1 MVNLIVTKILYLIYL
16 LQVKNIKVSY
26 LHLHH
31 FKFGFKKLRKMDNK
45 YRDLIEQTFDF
56 PQEGFNVIDDELYF
70 YDIPLMD
77 IIKKYGTP
85 LKITYLPKISSQIQK
100 AKKLFNVAMARA
112 DYKGKYTYCYCTKS
126 SHFSF
131 VVEEALKHD
140 IHLETSYAYDIEII
154 NKLYQRR
161 KITKDTFII
170 CNGFKQKG
178 YTSRIARL
186 INTGFKNVIPVL
198 DNKEE
203 LATYRRSVK
212 QPFKLGIRIAAE
224 EEPNFPFYTSRLGI
238 RAKDILE
245 FYVDKIEGNEHR
257 FQLKMLHI
265 FLNKGIKDD
274 IYYWSELNKIINLYC
289 QLKKICPELD
299 SINIG
304 GGFPIKHSLG
314 FEYDYQFMINEIVS
328 NIKKACKKAKVP
340 MPNIYTE
347 FGSFT
352 VGESMA
358 HIYSVAAQKIQ
369 NDREI
374 WYMIDSSFI
383 TTLPDTW
390 GIGER
395 FLMLP
400 INKWENEYQRVVLG
414 GITCDSHDYYDSEEH
429 INEVF
434 LPKLTSNGDDKSN
447 KEKLYLGFFHTGAYQ
462 DQISGYGGIK
472 HCLIP
477 SPKHIIV
484 GRDKNGKL
492 VDWVYAKEQTAQ
504 SMLKILGYL

>member
-1 MVNLIVTKILYLIYL
+1 MN
-16 LQVKNIKVSY
+16 NMNNSY
-26 LHLHH
+26 A
-31 FKFGFKKLRKMDNK
+31 
-45 YRDLIEQTFDF
+45 DLVDQTFNF
-56 PQEGFNVIDDELYF
+56 PQHDFKVENEYLQYNGQDIKALID
-70 YDIPLMD
+70 
-77 IIKKYGTP
+77 KYGTP
-85 LKITYLPKISSQIQK
+85 LKLTYLPKIGMQINK
-100 AKKLFNVAMARA
+100 AKEMFAKAFKKHH
-112 DYKGKYTYCYCTKS
+112 YEGKYNYCYCTKS

-131 VVEEALKHD
+131 IVEEALKND
-140 IHLETSYAYDIEII
+140 IHLETSYAYDIEIV
-154 NKLYQRR
+154 NKLYER
-161 KITKDTFII
+161 KKINKDIYII
-170 CNGFKQKG
+170 CNGYKQKS
-178 YTSRIARL
+178 YTSRISRL
-186 INTGFKNVIPVL
+186 LNTGFKNVIPIL

-203 LATYRRSVK
+203 LKAYKSVK
-212 QPFKLGIRIAAE
+212 GPFKLGIRVAAE
-224 EEPNFPFYTSRLGI
+224 EEPNFPFYTSRLGM

-245 FYVDKIEGNEHR
+245 FYVDEIEGFEHK

-274 IYYWSELNKIINLYC
+274 IYYWSELNKVINLYC

-314 FEYDYQFMINEIVS
+314 FKYDYQFMINEIVR
-328 NIKKACKKAKVP
+328 NIKVACKRNKVQ
-340 MPNIYTE
+340 MPNIFTE
-347 FGSFT
+347 FGSYT

-358 HIYSVAAQKIQ
+358 HIYSVIGEKMQ

-390 GIGER
+390 GIGEK

-400 INKWENEYQRVVLG
+400 INKWKDEYQRVTLG

-434 LPKLTSNGDDKSN
+434 LPKLTAGG
-447 KEKLYLGFFHTGAYQ
+447 EPLYVGFFHTGAYQ

-484 GRDKNGKL
+484 GHDKNGKL

-504 SMLKILGYL
+504 SMLKILGYM

>member
-1 MVNLIVTKILYLIYL
+1 MNNTYT
-16 LQVKNIKVSY
+16 
-26 LHLHH
+26 
-31 FKFGFKKLRKMDNK
+31 
-45 YRDLIEQTFDF
+45 DLVHQTFHF
-56 PQEGFNVIDDELYF
+56 PQEDFRVEDNWLQYNGVDVKALIE
-70 YDIPLMD
+70 
-77 IIKKYGTP
+77 KYGTP
-85 LKITYLPKISSQIQK
+85 LKLTYLPKIGQQINK
-100 AKKLFNVAMARA
+100 AKKMFDTAFKKHH
-112 DYKGKYTYCYCTKS
+112 YEGEYFYCYCTKS

-131 VVEEALKHD
+131 IVEEALKHN

-154 NKLYQRR
+154 NRLYERR
-161 KITKDTFII
+161 KINKDINII
-170 CNGFKQKG
+170 CNGFKQRP
-178 YTSRIARL
+178 YVQRIAKL
-186 INTGFKNVIPVL
+186 LNSGFKNVIPVL

-203 LATYRRSVK
+203 LDMYRRSVK
-212 QPFKLGIRIAAE
+212 VPFKLGIRVAAE
-224 EEPNFPFYTSRLGI
+224 EEPSFPFYTSRLGI
-238 RAKDILE
+238 RPRDILE
-245 FYVDKIEGNEHR
+245 FYVDKIEGYENK

-274 IYYWSELNKIINLYC
+274 IYYWSELNKIVNLYC

-328 NIKKACKKAKVP
+328 TIKKVCKKSKVP
-340 MPNIYTE
+340 VPNIYTE
-347 FGSFT
+347 FGSYT

-358 HIYSVAAQKIQ
+358 HIYSVIAEKVQ

-390 GIGER
+390 GIGEK

-400 INKWENEYQRVVLG
+400 INKWDNEYQRVVLG

-434 LPKLTSNGDDKSN
+434 LPKLNGNGDKDP
-447 KEKLYLGFFHTGAYQ
+447 LYVGFFHTGAYQ

-477 SPKHIIV
+477 SPQHIIV
-484 GRDKNGKL
+484 GHDKNGKL
-492 VDWVYAKEQTAQ
+492 VDWVYAKEQSAQ
-504 SMLKILGYL
+504 SMLKILGYY

>member
-1 MVNLIVTKILYLIYL
+1 MNTMNNSYSDLVN
-16 LQVKNIKVSY
+16 
-26 LHLHH
+26 
-31 FKFGFKKLRKMDNK
+31 
-45 YRDLIEQTFDF
+45 QTFNF
-56 PQEGFNVIDDELYF
+56 PQEDFKVEDAYLKYNGQDIKALID
-70 YDIPLMD
+70 
-77 IIKKYGTP
+77 KYGTP
-85 LKITYLPKISSQIQK
+85 LKLTYLPKIGNQIEK
-100 AKKLFNVAMARA
+100 AKKMFANAFKK
-112 DYKGKYTYCYCTKS
+112 YKYEGKYNYCYCTKS

-131 VVEEALKHD
+131 IVEEALKSN
-140 IHLETSYAYDIEII
+140 IHIETSFAYDIDIV
-154 NKLYQRR
+154 NKLYSRR
-161 KITKDTFII
+161 KINKETFVI
-170 CNGFKQKG
+170 CNGFKQKP
-178 YTSRIARL
+178 YTNS
-186 INTGFKNVIPVL
+186 GFKNVIPVL

-203 LATYRRSVK
+203 LKAYKNVK
-212 QPFKLGIRIAAE
+212 VPFKLGIRVAAE
-224 EEPNFPFYTSRLGI
+224 EEPTFPFYTSRLGM

-245 FYVDKIEGNEHR
+245 FYVDSIEGFEHK

-274 IYYWSELNKIINLYC
+274 VYYWSELNKVINLYC

-314 FEYDYQFMINEIVS
+314 FEYDYQFMINEIVR
-328 NIKKACKKAKVP
+328 NIKVACSKNKVP
-340 MPNIYTE
+340 MPDIFTE
-347 FGSFT
+347 FGSYT

-358 HIYSVAAQKIQ
+358 HIYSVIGEKQQ

-390 GIGER
+390 GIGEK

-400 INKWENEYQRVVLG
+400 INKWKEEYQRVTLG

-434 LPKLTSNGDDKSN
+434 LPKLNGD
-447 KEKLYLGFFHTGAYQ
+447 EPLYVGFFHTGAYQ

-477 SPKHIIV
+477 SPKHIII
-484 GRDKNGKL
+484 GYDKNGKL
-492 VDWVYAKEQTAQ
+492 VDWVYAKEQSAQ
-504 SMLKILGYL
+504 SMLKILGY

>member
-1 MVNLIVTKILYLIYL
+1 MTNMNNSYADLVN
-16 LQVKNIKVSY
+16 
-26 LHLHH
+26 
-31 FKFGFKKLRKMDNK
+31 
-45 YRDLIEQTFDF
+45 QTFNF
-56 PQEGFNVIDDELYF
+56 PQEDFKVENSYLQYNGQDLKALID
-70 YDIPLMD
+70 
-77 IIKKYGTP
+77 KYGTP
-85 LKITYLPKISSQIQK
+85 LKMTYLPKIGMQIAK
-100 AKKLFNVAMARA
+100 AKQMFENAFKKHK
-112 DYKGKYTYCYCTKS
+112 YEGKYNYCYCTKS

-131 VVEEALKHD
+131 IVEEALKSN
-140 IHLETSYAYDIEII
+140 IHLETSYAYDIDII
-154 NKLYQRR
+154 NKLYSRR
-161 KITKDTFII
+161 KINKETFII
-170 CNGFKQKG
+170 CNGYKQKA
-178 YTSRIARL
+178 YTQRIARL
-186 INTGFKNVIPVL
+186 LNTGFKNVIPIL

-203 LATYRRSVK
+203 LKAYKNVK
-212 QPFKLGIRIAAE
+212 VPFKLGIRVAAE
-224 EEPNFPFYTSRLGI
+224 EEPTFPFYTSRLGM

-245 FYVDKIEGNEHR
+245 FYVDEIEGFEHK

-274 IYYWSELNKIINLYC
+274 IYYWSELNKVINLYC

-314 FEYDYQFMINEIVS
+314 FEYDYQFMINEIVR
-328 NIKKACKKAKVP
+328 NIKAACVRSKVP
-340 MPNIYTE
+340 MPNIFTE
-347 FGSFT
+347 FGSYT

-358 HIYSVAAQKIQ
+358 HIYSVIGEKMQ

-390 GIGER
+390 GIGEK

-400 INKWENEYQRVVLG
+400 INKWKDEYQRVTLG

-434 LPKLTSNGDDKSN
+434 LPKLKADG
-447 KEKLYLGFFHTGAYQ
+447 EPLYVGFFHTGAYQ

-477 SPKHIIV
+477 SPKHIVI
-484 GRDKNGKL
+484 GHDKNGKL
-492 VDWVYAKEQTAQ
+492 VDWVYAKEQSAQ
-504 SMLKILGYL
+504 SMLKILGY

>member
-1 MVNLIVTKILYLIYL
+1 MN
-16 LQVKNIKVSY
+16 NSY
-26 LHLHH
+26 H
-31 FKFGFKKLRKMDNK
+31 
-45 YRDLIEQTFDF
+45 DLVEQTFKF
-56 PQEGFNVIDDELYF
+56 PQEDFKLKNDYLQYNDLDLKSLID
-70 YDIPLMD
+70 
-77 IIKKYGTP
+77 KYGTP
-85 LKITYLPKISSQIQK
+85 LKLTYLPKIGNQINK
-100 AKKLFNVAMARA
+100 AKKMFANAI
-112 DYKGKYTYCYCTKS
+112 KKHKYEGSYNYCYCTKS

-154 NKLYQRR
+154 KKLFERK

-170 CNGFKQKG
+170 CNGFKQKS
-178 YTSRIARL
+178 YTSRIAHL
-186 INTGFKNVIPVL
+186 LNTGFKNVIPIL
-198 DNKEE
+198 DNKDE
-203 LATYRRSVK
+203 LRHYIKSVK
-212 QPFKLGIRIAAE
+212 VPFNLGIRVATE
-224 EEPNFPFYTSRLGI
+224 EEPTFPFYTSRLGI
-238 RAKDILE
+238 KLRDILE

-257 FQLKMLHI
+257 FQLKMLHL

-274 IYYWSELNKIINLYC
+274 VYYWSELNKVINLYC

-314 FEYDYQFMINEIVS
+314 FDFDYQFMINEIIR
-328 NIKKACKKAKVP
+328 NIKVACKKSKVP
-340 MPNIYTE
+340 MPNIFTE
-347 FGSFT
+347 FGSYT

-358 HIYSVAAQKIQ
+358 HIYSVISEKHQ
-369 NDREI
+369 NDREV

-390 GIGER
+390 GIGEK
-395 FLMLP
+395 FLLLP
-400 INKWENEYQRVVLG
+400 INKWDHEYQRVVLG

-434 LPKLTSNGDDKSN
+434 LPKTNDNG
-447 KEKLYLGFFHTGAYQ
+447 EPLYVGFFHTGAYQ

-484 GRDKNGKL
+484 GYDKNGKL
-492 VDWVYAKEQTAQ
+492 TDWVYAKEQSAQ
-504 SMLKILGYL
+504 SMLKILGY

>member
-1 MVNLIVTKILYLIYL
+1 MRDMNNSYADLVN
-16 LQVKNIKVSY
+16 
-26 LHLHH
+26 
-31 FKFGFKKLRKMDNK
+31 
-45 YRDLIEQTFDF
+45 QTFNF
-56 PQEGFNVIDDELYF
+56 PQEDFKLENSYLRYNGQDIKALID
-70 YDIPLMD
+70 
-77 IIKKYGTP
+77 KYGTP
-85 LKITYLPKISSQIQK
+85 LKLTYLPKIGMQIEK
-100 AKKLFNVAMARA
+100 AKKMFEVAFKKHK
-112 DYKGKYTYCYCTKS
+112 YEGKYNYCYCTKS

-131 VVEEALKHD
+131 IVEEALKYN
-140 IHLETSYAYDIEII
+140 IHLETSYAYDIDIV
-154 NKLYQRR
+154 NKLYSRR
-161 KITKDTFII
+161 KINKETFII
-170 CNGFKQKG
+170 CNGYKQKP

-186 INTGFKNVIPVL
+186 LNTGFKNVIPVL

-203 LATYRRSVK
+203 LKAYKNVK
-212 QPFKLGIRIAAE
+212 GSFKLGIRVAAE
-224 EEPNFPFYTSRLGI
+224 EEPNFPFYTSRLGM
-238 RAKDILE
+238 RAKDVLE
-245 FYVDKIEGNEHR
+245 FYVDQIEGFEHK

-274 IYYWSELNKIINLYC
+274 IYYWSELNKVINLYC

-314 FEYDYQFMINEIVS
+314 FEYDYQFMINEIVR
-328 NIKKACKKAKVP
+328 NIKVACVRSKVP
-340 MPNIYTE
+340 MPNIFTE
-347 FGSFT
+347 FGSYT

-358 HIYSVAAQKIQ
+358 HIYSVIGEKMQ

-390 GIGER
+390 GIGEK

-400 INKWENEYQRVVLG
+400 INKWKDEYQRVTLG

-434 LPKLTSNGDDKSN
+434 LPKLKAEG
-447 KEKLYLGFFHTGAYQ
+447 EPLYVGFFHTGAYQ

-477 SPKHIIV
+477 SPKHIII
-484 GRDKNGKL
+484 GYDKTGKL

-504 SMLKILGYL
+504 SMLKILGY

>member
-1 MVNLIVTKILYLIYL
+1 MSNTYTDL
-16 LQVKNIKVSY
+16 VK
-26 LHLHH
+26 
-31 FKFGFKKLRKMDNK
+31 
-45 YRDLIEQTFDF
+45 QTFYF
-56 PQEGFNVIDDELYF
+56 PQEGFDTKDGNLFFNELDLKALID
-70 YDIPLMD
+70 
-77 IIKKYGTP
+77 KYGTP
-85 LKITYLPKISSQIQK
+85 LKLTYLPKIGSQIHK
-100 AKKLFNVAMARA
+100 AKSLFAKAIKKHK
-112 DYKGKYTYCYCTKS
+112 YEGKYHYCYCTKS

-131 VVEEALKHD
+131 VVEEALQHD
-140 IHLETSYAYDIEII
+140 VHLETSYAYDIEII
-154 NKLYQRR
+154 NQLHKKR
-161 KITKDTFII
+161 KISKDTYII
-170 CNGFKQKG
+170 CNGFKQKH

-186 INTGFKNVIPVL
+186 INTGFRNVIPIL

-203 LATYRRSVK
+203 LERYKKSVRE
-212 QPFKLGIRIAAE
+212 PFKLGIRVAAE

-245 FYVDKIEGNEHR
+245 FYVDQIEGYEEK

-274 IYYWSELNKIINLYC
+274 IYYWSELNKVINLYC

-314 FEYDYQFMINEIVS
+314 FDYDYEFMINEIVS
-328 NIKKACKKAKVP
+328 NIKKACKKARVP
-340 MPNIYTE
+340 MPHIFTE

-358 HIYSVAAQKIQ
+358 HIYSVLAEKIQ

-390 GIGER
+390 GIGEK
-395 FLMLP
+395 FLLLP
-400 INKWENEYQRVVLG
+400 INKWNNEYQRVVLG

-434 LPKLTSNGDDKSN
+434 LPKTNGEN
-447 KEKLYLGFFHTGAYQ
+447 PKEPLYLGFFHTGAYQ

-472 HCLIP
+472 HCMIP

-484 GRDKNGKL
+484 GKDKNGKL
-492 VDWVYAKEQTAQ
+492 IDWVYAKEQTAQ
-504 SMLKILGYL
+504 SMLKILGYI

>member
-1 MVNLIVTKILYLIYL
+1 MTNSYTSL
-16 LQVKNIKVSY
+16 VK
-26 LHLHH
+26 
-31 FKFGFKKLRKMDNK
+31 
-45 YRDLIEQTFDF
+45 QTFHF
-56 PQEGFNVIDDELYF
+56 PQEGFEVKNDFLEFNGLDLKALIE
-70 YDIPLMD
+70 
-77 IIKKYGTP
+77 KYGTP
-85 LKITYLPKISSQIQK
+85 LKLTYLPKIGMQINK
-100 AKKLFNVAMARA
+100 AKTMFANAFK
-112 DYKGKYTYCYCTKS
+112 KHKYEGSYNYCYCTKS

-131 VVEEALKHD
+131 VVQEALEHN
-140 IHLETSYAYDIEII
+140 INLETSFAYDIEII
-154 NKLYQRR
+154 NQLYKRR
-161 KITKDTFII
+161 KINKDIFIV
-170 CNGFKQKG
+170 CNGFKQRS
-178 YTSRIARL
+178 YTSRIAKL
-186 INTGFKNVIPVL
+186 INDGFKNVIPVL

-203 LATYRRSVK
+203 LKAYKKSVK
-212 QPFKLGIRIAAE
+212 QPYKIGIRVAAE

-238 RAKDILE
+238 NAKDILE
-245 FYVDKIEGNEHR
+245 FYVNEIKGNEDKFH
-257 FQLKMLHI
+257 LKMLHI

-314 FEYDYQFMINEIVS
+314 FEYDYQFIINEIVS
-328 NIKKACKKAKVP
+328 NIKKACNKAKVP
-340 MPNIYTE
+340 MPHIFTE

-358 HIYSVAAQKIQ
+358 HIYSVIAEKQQ
-369 NDREI
+369 NDRET

-390 GIGER
+390 GIGEK

-434 LPKLTSNGDDKSN
+434 LPKIATAKPNDIEN
-447 KEKLYLGFFHTGAYQ
+447 NTPLYVGFFHTGAYQ

-484 GRDKNGKL
+484 EKDKNGKL
-492 VDWVYAKEQTAQ
+492 IDWVYAKEQTAA
-504 SMLKILGYL
+504 SMLKILGYLR

>member
-1 MVNLIVTKILYLIYL
+1 MNNTY
-16 LQVKNIKVSY
+16 S
-26 LHLHH
+26 
-31 FKFGFKKLRKMDNK
+31 
-45 YRDLIEQTFDF
+45 DLVEQTFTF
-56 PQEGFNVIDDELYF
+56 PQEDFKLKNSNLQYNDVDLRALID
-70 YDIPLMD
+70 
-77 IIKKYGTP
+77 KYGTP
-85 LKITYLPKISSQIQK
+85 LKLTYLPKIGDQINK
-100 AKKLFNVAMARA
+100 AKKMFALAFKKHK
-112 DYKGKYTYCYCTKS
+112 YEGKYNYCYCTKS

-131 VVEEALKHD
+131 VVEEALKHE

-154 NKLYQRR
+154 KKLYARK

-170 CNGFKQKG
+170 CNGYKQKS
-178 YTSRIARL
+178 YTSRIANL
-186 INTGFKNVIPVL
+186 LNTGFKNVIPVL

-203 LATYRRSVK
+203 LRSYIKSVK
-212 QPFKLGIRIAAE
+212 VPFNLGIRIAAE
-224 EEPNFPFYTSRLGI
+224 EEPSFPFYTSRLGI
-238 RAKDILE
+238 KAKDILE

-274 IYYWSELNKIINLYC
+274 IYYWSELNKVINLYC

-314 FEYDYQFMINEIVS
+314 FDYDYQFMINEIVR
-328 NIKKACKKAKVP
+328 NIKVACKKSKVP
-340 MPNIYTE
+340 MPDIFTE

-358 HIYSVAAQKIQ
+358 HIYSVIAEKMQ
-369 NDREI
+369 NDRET

-390 GIGER
+390 GIGEK

-400 INKWENEYQRVVLG
+400 INKWDKEYQRVVLG

-434 LPKLTSNGDDKSN
+434 LPKVDD
-447 KEKLYLGFFHTGAYQ
+447 ETEPLYVGFFHTGAYQ

-477 SPKHIIV
+477 SPKHIVI
-484 GRDKNGKL
+484 GYDKNGKL
-492 VDWVYAKEQTAQ
+492 TDWVYAKEQTAQ
-504 SMLKILGYL
+504 SMLKILGYK

>member
-1 MVNLIVTKILYLIYL
+1 MNNSYTSL
-16 LQVKNIKVSY
+16 VK
-26 LHLHH
+26 
-31 FKFGFKKLRKMDNK
+31 
-45 YRDLIEQTFDF
+45 QTFHF
-56 PQEGFNVIDDELYF
+56 PQEGF
-70 YDIPLMD
+70 DIGDNNFLEFNGLDMKAL
-77 IIKKYGTP
+77 IEKYGTP
-85 LKITYLPKISSQIQK
+85 MKLTYLPKIGMQINK
-100 AKKLFNVAMARA
+100 AKKMFADAMKKHR
-112 DYKGKYTYCYCTKS
+112 YEGKYYYCYCTKS

-161 KITKDTFII
+161 KINKETFII

-178 YTSRIARL
+178 YTSRIAKL
-186 INTGFKNVIPVL
+186 INSGFKNVIPVL
-198 DNKEE
+198 DNKQE
-203 LATYRRSVK
+203 LESYKRSVR

-224 EEPNFPFYTSRLGI
+224 EEPTFPFYTSRLGI

-245 FYVDKIEGNEHR
+245 FYVDQIEGYEHK

-314 FEYDYQFMINEIVS
+314 FEYDYQFMINEIVG
-328 NIKKACKKAKVP
+328 NIKKACKKAHVP
-340 MPNIYTE
+340 MPHIYTE
-347 FGSFT
+347 FGSYT

-358 HIYSVAAQKIQ
+358 HIYSVIAQKVQ
-369 NDREI
+369 NDRET

-390 GIGER
+390 GIGEK

-400 INKWENEYQRVVLG
+400 INKWDNEYQRVVLG

-434 LPKLTSNGDDKSN
+434 LPKISESNGSPQPYGISNVQTEDK
-447 KEKLYLGFFHTGAYQ
+447 EPLYVGFFHTGAYQ

-477 SPKHIIV
+477 SPKHVIV
-484 GRDKNGKL
+484 GHDKNGKL
-492 VDWVYAKEQTAQ
+492 TDWVYAKEQTAQ
-504 SMLKILGYL
+504 SMLKILGYM

>member
-1 MVNLIVTKILYLIYL
+1 MHNTYT
-16 LQVKNIKVSY
+16 
-26 LHLHH
+26 
-31 FKFGFKKLRKMDNK
+31 
-45 YRDLIEQTFDF
+45 DLVHQTFNF
-56 PQEGFNVIDDELYF
+56 PQPGFELNENGYLEFNKLDLKKIID
-70 YDIPLMD
+70 
-77 IIKKYGTP
+77 KYGTP
-85 LKITYLPKISSQIQK
+85 LKLTYLPKIGMQIEK
-100 AKKLFNVAMARA
+100 AKKMFAHAFKKHN
-112 DYKGKYTYCYCTKS
+112 YEGEYFYCYCTKS

-131 VVEEALKHD
+131 VVEEALKHN
-140 IHLETSYAYDIEII
+140 IHLETSFAYDIEII
-154 NKLYQRR
+154 NKLYEKK
-161 KITKDTFII
+161 KITKDISII
-170 CNGFKQKG
+170 CNGFKQKA
-178 YTSRIARL
+178 YTNRIAKL
-186 INTGFKNVIPVL
+186 INNGYKNVIPIL

-203 LATYRRSVK
+203 LKAYKKSIK
-212 QPFKLGIRIAAE
+212 EPFKVGIRVATE
-224 EEPNFPFYTSRLGI
+224 EEPSFPFYTSRLGI
-238 RAKDILE
+238 KLKDILE
-245 FYVDKIEGNEHR
+245 FYVDQIEGYEDK

-274 IYYWSELNKIINLYC
+274 IYYWSELNKIVNLYC

-314 FEYDYQFMINEIVS
+314 FDYDYQFMISQIVS
-328 NIKKACKKAKVP
+328 TIKKACKKAKVQ

-347 FGSFT
+347 FGSYT

-358 HIYSVAAQKIQ
+358 HIYSVIAEKNQ
-369 NDREI
+369 NDREC

-390 GIGER
+390 GIGEK
-395 FLMLP
+395 FLLLP
-400 INKWENEYQRVVLG
+400 INKWDNEYHRVVLG

-434 LPKLTSNGDDKSN
+434 LPKLKLGDEEKSKN
-447 KEKLYLGFFHTGAYQ
+447 EPLYLGFFHTGAYQ

-484 GRDKNGKL
+484 EEDKSGKL

>member
-1 MVNLIVTKILYLIYL
+1 MNT
-16 LQVKNIKVSY
+16 SY
-26 LHLHH
+26 
-31 FKFGFKKLRKMDNK
+31 N
-45 YRDLIEQTFDF
+45 DLVQQTFNF
-56 PQEGFNVIDDELYF
+56 PQEDFKVKDNYLQYNDLDVKALID
-70 YDIPLMD
+70 
-77 IIKKYGTP
+77 KYGTP
-85 LKITYLPKISSQIQK
+85 LKLTYLPKIGMQINK
-100 AKKLFNVAMARA
+100 AKKMFEAAFKKHRYEGEYN
-112 DYKGKYTYCYCTKS
+112 YCYCTKS

-131 VVEEALKHD
+131 IVEEALKHN
-140 IHLETSYAYDIEII
+140 IHLETSYAYDIDII
-154 NKLYQRR
+154 NKLYEKR
-161 KITKDTFII
+161 KINKEVFII
-170 CNGFKQKG
+170 CNGYKQKP
-178 YTSRIARL
+178 YTQRIARL
-186 INTGFKNVIPVL
+186 LNTGFKNVIPVL

-203 LATYRRSVK
+203 LKAYKKSVK
-212 QPFKLGIRIAAE
+212 TPFKLGIRVAAE
-224 EEPNFPFYTSRLGI
+224 EEPNFPFYTSRLGM

-245 FYVDKIEGNEHR
+245 FYVDEIEGYEDK

-274 IYYWSELNKIINLYC
+274 VYYWSELNKVINLYC

-314 FEYDYQFMINEIVS
+314 FEYDYQFMINEIVR
-328 NIKKACKKAKVP
+328 NIKVACKRNNVQ
-340 MPNIYTE
+340 MPDIFTE
-347 FGSFT
+347 FGSYT

-358 HIYSVAAQKIQ
+358 HIYSVIGEKMQ

-390 GIGER
+390 GIGEK

-400 INKWENEYQRVVLG
+400 INKWKDDYQRVTLG

-434 LPKLTSNGDDKSN
+434 LPKLSP
-447 KEKLYLGFFHTGAYQ
+447 EKGAEPLYVGFFHTGAYQ

-484 GRDKNGKL
+484 ERDKNGKL

-504 SMLKILGYL
+504 SMLKILGYM

>member
-1 MVNLIVTKILYLIYL
+1 M
-16 LQVKNIKVSY
+16 S
-26 LHLHH
+26 
-31 FKFGFKKLRKMDNK
+31 F
-45 YRDLIEQTFDF
+45 
-56 PQEGFNVIDDELYF
+56 
-70 YDIPLMD
+70 
-77 IIKKYGTP
+77 
-85 LKITYLPKISSQIQK
+85 LPKIGWQINK
-100 AKKLFNVAMARA
+100 AKKMFA
-112 DYKGKYTYCYCTKS
+112 DAIKKNKYEGKYNYCYCTKS

-131 VVEEALKHD
+131 VLEEAIKHN

-154 NKLYQRR
+154 NSLYKRR
-161 KITKDTFII
+161 KINKDIFIL
-170 CNGFKQKG
+170 CNGFKQKN

-186 INTGFKNVIPVL
+186 INTGFRNVIPIL

-203 LATYRRSVK
+203 LNMYKRSIRTK
-212 QPFKLGIRIAAE
+212 EPFKLGIRIAAE
-224 EEPNFPFYTSRLGI
+224 EEPTFPFYTSRLGI
-238 RAKDILE
+238 KAKDVLE
-245 FYVDKIEGNEHR
+245 YYVDEIEGNEDK

-274 IYYWSELNKIINLYC
+274 IYYWSELQKSINLYC

-304 GGFPIKHSLG
+304 GGFPIKHSLA
-314 FEYDYQFMINEIVS
+314 FNYDYQFMINEIVS
-328 NIKKACKKAKVP
+328 TIKKACKKARVQ
-340 MPNIYTE
+340 MPHIFTE
-347 FGSFT
+347 FGSYT

-358 HIYSVAAQKIQ
+358 HIYSVIGQKVQ
-369 NDREI
+369 NDRET

-390 GIGER
+390 GIGEK

-400 INKWENEYQRVVLG
+400 INKWNNEYQRVVLG
-414 GITCDSHDYYDSEEH
+414 GITCDGHDYYDSEEH

-434 LPKLTSNGDDKSN
+434 LPKLNNTNGDMENN
-447 KEKLYLGFFHTGAYQ
+447 KEPLYVGFFHTGAYQ

-484 GRDKNGKL
+484 DFDKNGKL
-492 VDWVYAKEQTAQ
+492 TDWVYAKEQTAQ
-504 SMLKILGYL
+504 SMLKILGY

>member
-1 MVNLIVTKILYLIYL
+1 MNNTYTAL
-16 LQVKNIKVSY
+16 VK
-26 LHLHH
+26 
-31 FKFGFKKLRKMDNK
+31 
-45 YRDLIEQTFDF
+45 QTFHF
-56 PQEGFNVIDDELYF
+56 PQEGFDVGDDGYLEFNGL
-70 YDIPLMD
+70 DLKPL
-77 IIKKYGTP
+77 IEKYGTP
-85 LKITYLPKISSQIQK
+85 MKLTYLPKIGEQINR
-100 AKKLFNVAMARA
+100 AKKMFSSAM
-112 DYKGKYTYCYCTKS
+112 KKHKYTGNYYYCYCTKS

-131 VVEEALKHD
+131 VVEEALKQD

-154 NKLYQRR
+154 NKLYERK

-170 CNGFKQKG
+170 CNGYKQRS
-178 YTSRIARL
+178 YTSRIAKL
-186 INTGFKNVIPVL
+186 INSGFKNVIPVL
-198 DNKEE
+198 DNIQE
-203 LATYRRSVK
+203 LEAYKRSVK

-224 EEPNFPFYTSRLGI
+224 EEPSFPFYTSRLGI

-245 FYVDKIEGNEHR
+245 FYVDQIEGYENK

-328 NIKKACKKAKVP
+328 NIKKGCKRANVP
-340 MPNIYTE
+340 MPHIYTE
-347 FGSFT
+347 FGSYT

-358 HIYSVAAQKIQ
+358 HIYSVIGQKMQ

-390 GIGER
+390 GIGEK
-395 FLMLP
+395 FLLLP
-400 INKWENEYQRVVLG
+400 INKWDNDYQRVVLG

-434 LPKLTSNGDDKSN
+434 LPKLTSAGTSNGVPPDHAQHTPTNDK
-447 KEKLYLGFFHTGAYQ
+447 EPLYVGFFHTGAYQ

-477 SPKHIIV
+477 SPKHVIV
-484 GRDKNGKL
+484 GYDKNGKL
-492 VDWVYAKEQTAQ
+492 TDWLYAKEQSAQ

>member
-1 MVNLIVTKILYLIYL
+1 M
-16 LQVKNIKVSY
+16 KNRRFADPVE
-26 LHLHH
+26 
-31 FKFGFKKLRKMDNK
+31 NK
-45 YRDLIEQTFDF
+45 YQDLVQQTFHF
-56 PQEGFNVIDDELYF
+56 PQEGFSVQDGYLQFNGVDLQY
-70 YDIPLMD
+70 L
-77 IIKKYGTP
+77 IKKYGTP
-85 LKITYLPKISSQIQK
+85 LKLSYLPKIGMQINK
-100 AKKLFNVAMARA
+100 AKEMFANAFK
-112 DYKGKYTYCYCTKS
+112 KHKYEGTYNYCYCTKS

-154 NKLYQRR
+154 NKLYEKK
-161 KITKDTFII
+161 KITKDIYII
-170 CNGFKQKG
+170 CNGYKQRG
-178 YTSRIARL
+178 YTSRIAKL
-186 INTGFKNVIPVL
+186 LNSGFKNVVPIL

-203 LATYRRSVK
+203 LSAYTRSVK
-212 QPFKLGIRIAAE
+212 VPFSVGIRVAAE
-224 EEPNFPFYTSRLGI
+224 EEPSFPFYTSRLGI
-238 RAKDILE
+238 RARDILE
-245 FYVDKIEGNEHR
+245 FYVDNIEGKEDK
-257 FQLKMLHI
+257 FTLKMLHI

-274 IYYWSELNKIINLYC
+274 VYYWSEMNKVINLYC

-314 FEYDYQFMINEIVS
+314 FEYDYQFMINEIVG
-328 NIKKACKKAKVP
+328 NMKKTCKKAKVP
-340 MPNIYTE
+340 MPNIFTE
-347 FGSFT
+347 FGSYT

-358 HIYSVAAQKIQ
+358 HIYSVIGQKEQ

-414 GITCDSHDYYDSEEH
+414 GITCDSNDYYDSEEH

-434 LPKLTSNGDDKSN
+434 LPKLTG
-447 KEKLYLGFFHTGAYQ
+447 KEDNITPLYVGFFHTGAYQ

-472 HCLIP
+472 HCMIP
-477 SPKHIIV
+477 SPKHIIIEE
-484 GRDKNGKL
+484 DKNGKM
-492 VDWVYAKEQTAQ
+492 VDWVYAKEQSAQ
-504 SMLKILGYL
+504 SMLKLLGYIR

>member
-1 MVNLIVTKILYLIYL
+1 MNNTYTSLVDQTFHFPQDGFDRNDDGYLVFNNLDI
-16 LQVKNIKVSY
+16 
-26 LHLHH
+26 
-31 FKFGFKKLRKMDNK
+31 KKL
-45 YRDLIEQTFDF
+45 
-56 PQEGFNVIDDELYF
+56 ID
-70 YDIPLMD
+70 
-77 IIKKYGTP
+77 KYGTP
-85 LKITYLPKISSQIQK
+85 LKISYLPKIGSQIQR
-100 AKKLFNVAMARA
+100 AKGMFANAFK
-112 DYKGKYTYCYCTKS
+112 KHKYEGTYNYCYCTKS

-131 VVEEALKHD
+131 VVEEALKND
-140 IHLETSYAYDIEII
+140 IHLETSYAYDLEII
-154 NKLYQRR
+154 NQLYLKK
-161 KITKDTFII
+161 KINKETFII
-170 CNGFKQKG
+170 CNGYKQKS
-178 YTSRIARL
+178 YTSRIAKL
-186 INTGFKNVIPVL
+186 VNSGFKNVIPVL
-198 DNKEE
+198 DNKDE
-203 LATYRRSVK
+203 LQAYKRSVK
-212 QPFKLGIRIAAE
+212 QPLKVGIRVAAE
-224 EEPNFPFYTSRLGI
+224 EEPTFPFYTSRLGI

-245 FYVDKIEGNEHR
+245 FYVDEIEGFEDR

-314 FEYDYQFMINEIVS
+314 FEYDYQFMINEIVG
-328 NIKKACKKAKVP
+328 NIKRACKKAKVP
-340 MPNIYTE
+340 MPNIFTE

-358 HIYSVAAQKIQ
+358 HIYSVIGEKIQ
-369 NDREI
+369 NDREC

-390 GIGER
+390 GIGEK

-400 INKWENEYQRVVLG
+400 INKWDNEYHRVVLG

-434 LPKLTSNGDDKSN
+434 LPKLRSDNKKDEEDN
-447 KEKLYLGFFHTGAYQ
+447 KEPLYVGFFHTGAYQ

-477 SPKHIIV
+477 SPKHVIIEY
-484 GRDKNGKL
+484 DKNGKL
-492 VDWVYAKEQTAQ
+492 IDWLYAKEQSAQ
-504 SMLKILGYL
+504 SMLKILGYLK

>member
-1 MVNLIVTKILYLIYL
+1 MRDMNNSYADLVN
-16 LQVKNIKVSY
+16 
-26 LHLHH
+26 
-31 FKFGFKKLRKMDNK
+31 
-45 YRDLIEQTFDF
+45 QTFNF
-56 PQEGFNVIDDELYF
+56 PQEDFKLENSYLRYNGQDIKALID
-70 YDIPLMD
+70 
-77 IIKKYGTP
+77 KYGTP
-85 LKITYLPKISSQIQK
+85 LKLTYLPKIGMQIDK
-100 AKKLFNVAMARA
+100 AKKMFEVAFKKHK
-112 DYKGKYTYCYCTKS
+112 YEGKYNYCYCTKS

-131 VVEEALKHD
+131 IVEEALKHN
-140 IHLETSYAYDIEII
+140 IHLETSYAYDIDIV
-154 NKLYQRR
+154 NKLYSRR
-161 KITKDTFII
+161 KINKETFII
-170 CNGFKQKG
+170 CNGYKQKP
-178 YTSRIARL
+178 YTNRIARL
-186 INTGFKNVIPVL
+186 LNTGFKNVIPVL

-203 LATYRRSVK
+203 LKAYKNVK
-212 QPFKLGIRIAAE
+212 GSFKLGIRVAAE
-224 EEPNFPFYTSRLGI
+224 EEPNFPFYTSRLGM
-238 RAKDILE
+238 RAKDVLE
-245 FYVDKIEGNEHR
+245 FYVDQIEGFEHK

-274 IYYWSELNKIINLYC
+274 IYYWSELNKVINLYC

-314 FEYDYQFMINEIVS
+314 FEYDYQFMINEIVR
-328 NIKKACKKAKVP
+328 NIKVACVRSKVP
-340 MPNIYTE
+340 MPNIFTE
-347 FGSFT
+347 FGSYT

-358 HIYSVAAQKIQ
+358 HIYSVIGEKMQ

-390 GIGER
+390 GIGEK

-400 INKWENEYQRVVLG
+400 INKWKDEYQRVTLG

-434 LPKLTSNGDDKSN
+434 LPKLKADG
-447 KEKLYLGFFHTGAYQ
+447 EPLYVGFFHTGAYQ

-477 SPKHIIV
+477 SPKHIII
-484 GRDKNGKL
+484 GHDKNGKL
-492 VDWVYAKEQTAQ
+492 VDWVYAKEQSAQ
-504 SMLKILGYL
+504 SMLKILGY